1 MTEAWRYGGNQVRL
15 WRTEAGKSREELGAE
30 SNYDAETVKSMEL
43 GRRRPTMQLLRA
55 ADQMF
60 GAAGKLLAVAEY
72 MKPEP
77 FPKRSEEFM
86 AAEAECVA
94 FNSYQPLLIP
104 GLVQSKE
111 YMQALMNDAAPPM
124 DAETIEERVSRR
136 LKRQETMVRRIKTV
150 YGFIIAE
157 GALRTQVGGTEVMR
171 RQLDLL
177 LEMGELRNVF
187 VQILPTGRACGAALH
202 GPLVLLETP
211 EHKLWAWVEGQETS
225 AMYSTPDK
233 VSALTQTHGMIRMS
247 ALSTAESAEFIKRLA
262 EEL

>member
-94 FNSYQPLLIP
+94 FNNYEPLLIP
-104 GLVQSKE
+104 GLLQSQE
-111 YMQALMNDAAPPM
+111 YMEALMGDSSPPV
-124 DAETIEERVSRR
+124 DAETIAERVGRR
-136 LKRQETMVRRIKTV
+136 LTRQEAMERRIKTV
-150 YGFIIAE
+150 YSFIIGEA
-157 GALRTQVGGTEVMR
+157 AMRTEVGGKEVMR
-171 RQLDLL
+171 RQLHHLL
-177 LEMGELRNVF
+177 KLSGLRNVF
-187 VQILPTGRACGAALH
+187 IQILPTGRACGAALR
-202 GPLVLLETP
+202 GPLVLMETP
-211 EHKLWAWVEGQETS
+211 DHQLWAWADGQKTT
-225 AMYSTPDK
+225 AMYSHRDK
-233 VSALTQTHGMIRMS
+233 VSSLTQTHGMIRMN
-247 ALSTAESAEFIKRLA
+247 ALGAAESAEFIKRLA